1 MTKMKVQ
8 HNNGTL
14 LVVVDE
20 VESGGLVCLY
30 PNGEKKIHHPSQLNW
45 DAASEFAHDDERL
58 TDVQKDAL
66 LENGRIPDL
75 QDHLESAR
83 KSA

>member
-1 MTKMKVQ
+1 MTKAKIL
-8 HNNGTL
+8 HNNGTV
-14 LVVVDE
+14 LVIIDVVE
-20 VESGGLVCLY
+20 TGAYVCLY

-45 DAASEFAHDDERL
+45 DSASEFAHDDSRL
-58 TDVQKDAL
+58 SDVQKEVL
-66 LENGRIPDL
+66 FENGRIPDL